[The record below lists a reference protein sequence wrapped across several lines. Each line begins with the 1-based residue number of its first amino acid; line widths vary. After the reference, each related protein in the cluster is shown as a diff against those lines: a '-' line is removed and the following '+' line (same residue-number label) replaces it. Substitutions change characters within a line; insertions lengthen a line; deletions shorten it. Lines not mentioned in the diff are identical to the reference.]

1 MCPELLRIGGF
12 VISSYGV
19 MVALAFFVSTYLA
32 EKEWKRLDLDIKV
45 FNNIFI
51 LALIGAI
58 LGAKL
63 LFIFENI
70 PFKDFISNP
79 FKYLLERGGFT
90 FYGGFLLAF
99 FLIWLYLIL
108 TKYPILKVGDAL
120 SPSLAIGYAIGRIGC
135 FLVGDDY
142 GKPSN
147 LPWAIAFPKGSPPT
161 YIGTLKE
168 YFPFLKIEGHPNE
181 LIRVHPTQLYEVFI
195 MAIVFIVLFS
205 LRKRLK
211 EGKVFAL
218 YLILASLERFFVEFL
233 RLTTRSF
240 IPFLTVAQIIALFL
254 LILGIMIWKLRK

>member
-1 MCPELLRIGGF
+1 MCPDFLRIGGF

-19 MVALAFFVSTYLA
+19 MVALAFFTGTYLA
-32 EKEWKRLDLDIKV
+32 EREWKRLNLNIKV

-58 LGAKL
+58 LGSKL

-108 TKYPILKVGDAL
+108 IKHPILKVGDAI

-147 LPWAIAFPKGSPPT
+147 LPWAMAFPKGAPPT
-161 YIGTLKE
+161 YIGAMRE
-168 YFPFLKIEGHPNE
+168 YFPFLKIEGPPDQ
-181 LIRVHPTQLYEVFI
+181 LIKVHPTQLYEVFI
-195 MAIVFIVLFS
+195 MLIVFIIIFS
-205 LRKRLK
+205 LRKKLK

-218 YLILASLERFFVEFL
+218 YLILASLERFFVEFF
-233 RLTTRSF
+233 RLTTPSF
-240 IPFLTVAQIIALFL
+240 IPFLTVAQIISLFL
-254 LILGIMIWKLRK
+254 LFLGITIWILKK